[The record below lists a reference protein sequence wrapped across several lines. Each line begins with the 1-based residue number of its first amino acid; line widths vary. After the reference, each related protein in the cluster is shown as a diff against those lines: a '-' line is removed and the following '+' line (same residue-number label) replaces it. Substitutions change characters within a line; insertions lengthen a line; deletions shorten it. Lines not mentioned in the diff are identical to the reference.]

1 MKKVSYEEL
10 GKNLGKFFSKK
21 FNGFYSENIMDWED
35 DIIRSENNAY
45 KEYNEE
51 EKEEIYHIKLE
62 ISEKQKIEY
71 FEFIE
76 KYKYDENDDIL
87 NIEYYIY

>member
-10 GKNLGKFFSKK
+10 GENLGKFFSKK
-21 FNGFYSENIMDWED
+21 FNRFYSEDIADWED
-35 DIIRSENNAY
+35 DIVRSENNAY

-51 EKEEIYHIKLE
+51 KKEEIYYIKIE
-62 ISEKQKIEY
+62 VSEKQKIEY

-76 KYKYDENDDIL
+76 KYKYNENDEL
-87 NIEYYIY
+87 LSIEYYIN